1 MSEIKETMEGV
12 EEGKEVVETVEE
24 TTVETEET
32 PVERERVEGEYGA
45 EQIQVLDGLEHIR
58 KRPGMYI
65 SSTDS
70 KGLHHLVHEVVD
82 NSIDE
87 ALAGYCTHIEVTL
100 NQDGSCTVQDNGRGI
115 PTGIH
120 PKEGISTLEVVFT
133 KVNAGGKFGGDSG
146 YKVSSG
152 LHGVGVKA
160 VNALS
165 EWLQAEV
172 HQNGQIYKQVY
183 HRGVPEKSVEVVG
196 VSEVTGTK
204 VTFLPDAEIF
214 ETTLFEYDKLKGR
227 LRELAYLNKGLRI
240 TLEDTRAGQEK
251 KDSFCYIGGIRSF
264 VEELNKNR
272 EEVLFPQ
279 VLYFE
284 EKQDDTVCEVALQYN
299 DSYSEVIY
307 SYANNVNTIDGGT
320 HVEGLKLALTKVI
333 NNVGRKLNILKENDK
348 LSGEDVREGITAVV
362 SVKLVNAQF
371 ESQTKDKLNNSFIR
385 QFVNECVS
393 DKLAT
398 FLEENPSSAKEL
410 VLRCITAQKARDA
423 ARNARE
429 LTRRKGVL
437 GSSTLPGKLAD
448 CSDKRS
454 ELCEI
459 YIVEGDSAGGTAKT
473 GRDRRFQ
480 AILPLRGKI
489 LNVEKVRLN
498 RVLENEEIKNMITA
512 FGCGILEDFDESKLR
527 YDRIIS
533 MTDADVDGAH
543 IRILLYTFLFRYM
556 RPLIE
561 HGHVYAAKPPLYK
574 ATSKNGK
581 QVDYL
586 YSEEEK
592 LAYEAAATTK
602 VEYQRY
608 KGLGEMNAEQL
619 WETTMNP
626 ETRTLVR
633 VTMQDAA
640 EADQMFTMLMGENPE
655 LRRKFIEEN
664 ASLVTDL
671 DI

>member
-1 MSEIKETMEGV
+1 MAEEILTESVAV
-12 EEGKEVVETVEE
+12 EEEVSTI
-24 TTVETEET
+24 
-32 PVERERVEGEYGA
+32 EREKVEGEYGA

-165 EWLQAEV
+165 EWLDAEV
-172 HQNGQIYKQVY
+172 YQNGCVYKQTY
-183 HRGVPEKSVEVVG
+183 NRGVPQREVAVVG
-196 VSEVTGTK
+196 ETDLTGTK
-204 VTFLPDAEIF
+204 VTFMPDADIF
-214 ETTLFEYDKLKGR
+214 ETTVFMYDTLKGR

-240 TLEDTRAGQEK
+240 TLEDTRAGQER
-251 KDSFCYIGGIRSF
+251 KDSFCYEGGIKSF

-272 EEVLFPQ
+272 EELLFPTP
-279 VLYFE
+279 VYFE
-284 EKQDDTVCEVALQYN
+284 EKDGDTVCEVAIQYN
-299 DSYSEVIY
+299 DSYNEVIY

-320 HVEGLKLALTKVI
+320 HVEGLKMALTKVI
-333 NNVGRKLNILKENDK
+333 NEAGKKHNILKDSDK
-348 LSGEDVREGITAVV
+348 LTGEDVREGITAVV
-362 SVKLVNAQF
+362 SVKLTNAQF

-385 QFVNECVS
+385 AFVNKCVS
-393 DKLAT
+393 EHVST
-398 FLEENPSSAKEL
+398 FLEENPAAAKEL

-423 ARNARE
+423 ARQARE

-437 GSSTLPGKLAD
+437 ESSALPGKLAD
-448 CSDKRS
+448 CADKRA

-498 RVLENEEIKNMITA
+498 RVLENEEIKSMITA
-512 FGCGILEDFDESKLR
+512 FGCGILDDFDESKLR

-574 ATSKNGK
+574 ASHKVGGK
-581 QVDYL
+581 EVVDYL

-592 LAYEAAATTK
+592 LEYDKNATTK
-602 VEYQRY
+602 IEYQRY
-608 KGLGEMNAEQL
+608 KGLGEMSKEQL
-619 WETTMNP
+619 WDTTMNP
-626 ETRTLVR
+626 ETRTLIR
-633 VTMQDAA
+633 VTMEDAA

>member
-1 MSEIKETMEGV
+1 M
-12 EEGKEVVETVEE
+12 
-24 TTVETEET
+24 
-32 PVERERVEGEYGA
+32 
-45 EQIQVLDGLEHIR
+45 
-58 KRPGMYI
+58 
-65 SSTDS
+65 
-70 KGLHHLVHEVVD
+70 HHLVHEVVD

-87 ALAGYCTHIEVTL
+87 ALAGFCTHIEVTL
-100 NQDGSCTVQDNGRGI
+100 NPDGRCTVQDNGRGI
-115 PTGIH
+115 PTDIH

-165 EWLQAEV
+165 EWLEAEV
-172 HQNGQIYKQVY
+172 YQNGHVYKQIYN
-183 HRGVPEKSVEVVG
+183 RGVPQRSVQIVG
-196 VSEVTGTK
+196 ETDKTGTK
-204 VTFLPDAEIF
+204 VTFLPDNEIF
-214 ETTLFEYDKLKGR
+214 ETVIFNYDTLKGR

-240 TLEDTRAGQEK
+240 TLEDTRAGEER
-251 KDSFCYIGGIRSF
+251 KDSFCYEGGIRSF

-272 EEVLFPQ
+272 DELLFPNP
-279 VLYFE
+279 VYFE
-284 EKQDDTVCEVALQYN
+284 ESEGDTVCEVAIQYN
-299 DSYSEVIY
+299 ESYNEVIY

-320 HVEGLKLALTKVI
+320 HVEGLKMALTKVI
-333 NNVGRKLNILKENDK
+333 NDAGRKLNILKDNDK
-348 LSGEDVREGITAVV
+348 LTGEDVREGITAVV
-362 SVKLVNAQF
+362 SVKLINAQF
-371 ESQTKDKLNNSFIR
+371 ESQTKDKLNNSTIR
-385 QFVNECVS
+385 TFVNKCVS
-393 DKLAT
+393 EHMST
-398 FLEENPSSAKEL
+398 FLEENPSVTREL

-423 ARNARE
+423 ARSARE
-429 LTRRKGVL
+429 LTRRKGIL
-437 GSSTLPGKLAD
+437 ESTTLPGKLAD
-448 CSDKRS
+448 CSDRRS

-459 YIVEGDSAGGTAKT
+459 YIVEGDSAGGTAKQ

-498 RVLENEEIKNMITA
+498 RVLENEEIKSMITA
-512 FGCGILEDFDESKLR
+512 FGCGILDDFDESKLR

-543 IRILLYTFLFRYM
+543 IRILLYTFLFRFM

-574 ATSKNGK
+574 ATCKGN
-581 QVDYL
+581 VDYL

-592 LAYEAAATTK
+592 LAYDAQATGK

-608 KGLGEMNAEQL
+608 KGLGEMSKDQL

-626 ETRTLVR
+626 ATRTLIR
-633 VTMQDAA
+633 VTMKDAA
-640 EADQMFTMLMGENPE
+640 EADQMFSMLMGENPE

>member
-1 MSEIKETMEGV
+1 M
-12 EEGKEVVETVEE
+12 
-24 TTVETEET
+24 TEK
-32 PVERERVEGEYGA
+32 VEGEYGA

-65 SSTDS
+65 SSTDA

-87 ALAGYCTHIEVTL
+87 ALAGYCTHIEVWL
-100 NQDGSCTVQDNGRGI
+100 NADGSCTVQDNGRGI
-115 PTGIH
+115 PTDIH

-165 EWLQAEV
+165 EWLEAEV
-172 HQNGQIYKQVY
+172 YQNGRVYKQVY
-183 HRGVPEKSVEVVG
+183 NRGVPQRSVSVVG
-196 VSEVTGTK
+196 DTDITGTK
-204 VTFLPDAEIF
+204 VTFMPDDEIF
-214 ETTLFEYDKLKGR
+214 ETTTFSFDSLKGR

-240 TLEDTRAGQEK
+240 TLEDKRPGEEK
-251 KDSFCYIGGIRSF
+251 KDSFCYEGGIRSF

-272 EEVLFPQ
+272 DEVLFPEP
-279 VLYFE
+279 VYFE
-284 EKQDDTVCEVALQYN
+284 ESDGDTVCEVAIQYN
-299 DSYSEVIY
+299 ESYNEVIY

-320 HVEGLKLALTKVI
+320 HVEGLKMALTKVI
-333 NNVGRKLNILKENDK
+333 NDAGRKVNVLKESDK
-348 LSGEDVREGITAVV
+348 LTGEDVREGITAVV

-371 ESQTKDKLNNSFIR
+371 ESQTKDKLNNSSIR
-385 QFVNECVS
+385 AFVNKCVTEHMS
-393 DKLAT
+393 T
-398 FLEENPSSAKEL
+398 FLEENPAVAREL

-429 LTRRKGVL
+429 LTRRKGIL
-437 GSSTLPGKLAD
+437 ESTTLPGKLAD
-448 CSDKRS
+448 CSDRRP

-459 YIVEGDSAGGTAKT
+459 YIVEGDSAGGTAKQ

-498 RVLENEEIKNMITA
+498 RVLENEEIKSMITA
-512 FGCGILEDFDESKLR
+512 FGCGILDDFDESKLR

-543 IRILLYTFLFRYM
+543 IRILLYTFLFRFM

-561 HGHVYAAKPPLYK
+561 HGHVYSALPPLYK
-574 ATSKNGK
+574 ASSKGK
-581 QVDYL
+581 EDYL

-592 LAYEAAATTK
+592 VAYDAQATSK
-602 VEYQRY
+602 IEYQRY
-608 KGLGEMNAEQL
+608 KGLGEMSKEQL

-626 ETRTLVR
+626 STRTLVR
-633 VTMQDAA
+633 VTMEDAA
-640 EADQMFTMLMGENPE
+640 EADTMFTMLMGENPE

>member
-1 MSEIKETMEGV
+1 MAEKVEGV
-12 EEGKEVVETVEE
+12 
-24 TTVETEET
+24 
-32 PVERERVEGEYGA
+32 YGA

-65 SSTDS
+65 SSTDE

-87 ALAGYCTHIEVTL
+87 ALAGYCDRIDVTV
-100 NQDGSCTVQDNGRGI
+100 NVDGSCTVQDNGRGI
-115 PTGIH
+115 PTAIH
-120 PKEGISTLEVVFT
+120 PKEGVSTVEVVFT

-165 EWLQAEV
+165 EWLEAEV
-172 HQNGQIYKQVY
+172 SQNGHVYKQVY
-183 HRGVPEKSVEVVG
+183 NRGVPQRALQIIG
-196 VSEVTGTK
+196 DTDRTGTK
-204 VTFLPDAEIF
+204 VTFFPDAEIF
-214 ETTLFEYDKLKGR
+214 ETIEFKYETLKARLK
-227 LRELAYLNKGLRI
+227 ELAFLNKGLTI
-240 TLEDTRAGQEK
+240 TLTDKRGEK
-251 KDSFCYIGGIRSF
+251 ERSDNFCYEGGIR
-264 VEELNKNR
+264 ELVGEINQGK
-272 EEVLFPQ
+272 ETLFPEP
-279 VLYFE
+279 LYFE
-284 EKQDDTVCEVALQYN
+284 EQEGTTACEIALQYN
-299 DSYSEVIY
+299 DGYNEVIY

-320 HVEGLKLALTKVI
+320 HIEGLKLALTKVI
-333 NNVGRKLNILKENDK
+333 NDADKKLNVLKESDR
-348 LSGEDVREGITAVV
+348 LTGEDVREGITAVV
-362 SVKLVNAQF
+362 SVKLENAQF

-385 QFVNECVS
+385 GFVSKCV
-393 DKLAT
+393 AERFGT
-398 FLEENPSSAKEL
+398 YIEEHPSEAREL

-423 ARNARE
+423 ARSARE
-429 LTRRKGVL
+429 LTRRKGIL
-437 GSSTLPGKLAD
+437 ESTTLPGKLAD
-448 CSDKRS
+448 CSDKRP

-459 YIVEGDSAGGTAKT
+459 YIVEGDSAGGTAKQ

-498 RVLENEEIKNMITA
+498 RVLENAEIKAMITA
-512 FGCGILEDFDESKLR
+512 FGCGILDDFDESKLR

-533 MTDADVDGAH
+533 MTDADVDGSH
-543 IRILLYTFLFRYM
+543 IRILLLTFLFRYM

-561 HGHVYAAKPPLYK
+561 HGHVYSAMPPLYK
-574 ATSKNGK
+574 ASVKGK
-581 QVDYL
+581 EDVYL

-592 LAYEAAATTK
+592 TAYDAMNSNK

-608 KGLGEMNAEQL
+608 KGLGEMSTEQL
-619 WETTMNP
+619 WDTTMNP
-626 ETRTLVR
+626 ATRTLVR
-633 VTMQDAA
+633 VSMKDAV
-640 EADQMFTMLMGENPE
+640 EADKMFSVLMGESPA

-664 ASLVTDL
+664 ATLVKDL

>member
-1 MSEIKETMEGV
+1 MAEKV
-12 EEGKEVVETVEE
+12 EAA
-24 TTVETEET
+24 
-32 PVERERVEGEYGA
+32 YGA

-65 SSTDS
+65 SSTDE
-70 KGLHHLVHEVVD
+70 KGLHHLVSEVVD

-87 ALAGYCTHIEVTL
+87 ALAGYCTLVQVTI
-100 NQDGSCTVQDNGRGI
+100 NPDGSCTVEDNGRGI
-115 PTGIH
+115 PTAIH
-120 PKEGISTLEVVFT
+120 PKEGISTVEVVFT

-165 EWLQAEV
+165 EWLEAEIS
-172 HQNGQIYKQVY
+172 QNGHVYKQVY
-183 HRGVPEKSVEVVG
+183 NRGVPQRSLQIVG
-196 VSEVTGTK
+196 DTDKTGTK
-204 VTFLPDAEIF
+204 VTFFPDAEIF
-214 ETTLFEYDKLKGR
+214 ETIVFKYDTLKARLK
-227 LRELAYLNKGLRI
+227 ELAFLNKGLEI
-240 TLEDTRAGQEK
+240 TLCDKRGEK
-251 KDSFCYIGGIRSF
+251 ERSDRFRYEGGIREL
-264 VEELNKNR
+264 VEEINR
-272 EEVLFPQ
+272 GSGVLFSAP
-279 VLYFE
+279 LYFE
-284 EKQDDTVCEVALQYN
+284 EQDGTTVCEIAMQYN
-299 DSYSEVIY
+299 EGYNEVIY

-320 HVEGLKLALTKVI
+320 HVDGLKLALTKVI
-333 NNVGRKLNILKENDK
+333 NDAGRKLNILKDSDR
-348 LSGEDVREGITAVV
+348 LTGEDVREGITAVV
-362 SVKLVNAQF
+362 SVKLENAQF

-385 QFVNECVS
+385 TFVSKCV
-393 DKLAT
+393 AERFGT
-398 FLEENPSSAKEL
+398 YIEEQPQEAREL

-437 GSSTLPGKLAD
+437 ESTTLPGKLAD
-448 CSDKRS
+448 CSDKRP

-459 YIVEGDSAGGTAKT
+459 YIVEGDSAGGTARQ

-498 RVLENEEIKNMITA
+498 RVLENAEIKAMITA
-512 FGCGILEDFDESKLR
+512 FGCGILDDFDESKLR

-543 IRILLYTFLFRYM
+543 IRILFLTFLFRYM

-561 HGHVYAAKPPLYK
+561 HGHVYSAMPPLYK
-574 ATSKNGK
+574 ASVKGK
-581 QVDYL
+581 EDVYL
-586 YSEEEK
+586 YDEEAK
-592 LAYEAAATTK
+592 IAYDAANNNK

-608 KGLGEMNAEQL
+608 KGLGEMSTEQL
-619 WETTMNP
+619 WDTTMNP
-626 ETRTLVR
+626 ATRTLVR
-633 VTMQDAA
+633 VSMKDAV
-640 EADQMFTMLMGENPE
+640 EADKMFTILMGESPA
-655 LRRKFIEEN
+655 LRRQFIEEN
-664 ASLVTDL
+664 ATLVKDL

>member
-1 MSEIKETMEGV
+1 M
-12 EEGKEVVETVEE
+12 
-24 TTVETEET
+24 TEK
-32 PVERERVEGEYGA
+32 VEGEYGA

-65 SSTDS
+65 SSTDA

-87 ALAGYCTHIEVTL
+87 ALAGYCTHIEVWL
-100 NQDGSCTVQDNGRGI
+100 NADGSCTVQDNGRGI
-115 PTGIH
+115 PTDIH

-165 EWLQAEV
+165 EWLEAEV
-172 HQNGQIYKQVY
+172 YQNGRVYKQVY
-183 HRGVPEKSVEVVG
+183 NRGVPQRSVSVVG
-196 VSEVTGTK
+196 DTDITGTK
-204 VTFLPDAEIF
+204 VTFMPDDEIF
-214 ETTLFEYDKLKGR
+214 ETTTFSFDSLKGR

-240 TLEDTRAGQEK
+240 TLEDKRPGEEK
-251 KDSFCYIGGIRSF
+251 KDSFCYEGGIRSF

-272 EEVLFPQ
+272 DEVLFPEP
-279 VLYFE
+279 VYFE
-284 EKQDDTVCEVALQYN
+284 EADGDTVCEVAIQYN
-299 DSYSEVIY
+299 ESYNEVIY

-320 HVEGLKLALTKVI
+320 HVEGLKMALTKVI
-333 NNVGRKLNILKENDK
+333 NDAGRKLNVLKESDK
-348 LSGEDVREGITAVV
+348 LTGEDVREGITAVV

-371 ESQTKDKLNNSFIR
+371 ESQTKDKLNNSSIR
-385 QFVNECVS
+385 AFVNKCVTEHMS
-393 DKLAT
+393 T
-398 FLEENPSSAKEL
+398 FLEENPAVAREL

-429 LTRRKGVL
+429 LTRRKGIL
-437 GSSTLPGKLAD
+437 ESTTLPGKLAD
-448 CSDKRS
+448 CSDRRP

-459 YIVEGDSAGGTAKT
+459 YIVEGDSAGGTAKQ
-473 GRDRRFQ
+473 GRERRVQ

-498 RVLENEEIKNMITA
+498 RVLENEEIKSMITA
-512 FGCGILEDFDESKLR
+512 FGCGILDDFDESKLR

-543 IRILLYTFLFRYM
+543 IRILLYTFLFRFM

-561 HGHVYAAKPPLYK
+561 HGHVYSALPPLYK
-574 ATSKNGK
+574 ASSKGK
-581 QVDYL
+581 EDYL

-592 LAYEAAATTK
+592 VAYDAQATSK
-602 VEYQRY
+602 IEYQRY
-608 KGLGEMNAEQL
+608 KGLGEMSKEQL

-626 ETRTLVR
+626 STRTLVR
-633 VTMQDAA
+633 VTMEDAA
-640 EADQMFTMLMGENPE
+640 EADTMFTMLMGENPE

>member
-1 MSEIKETMEGV
+1 MSENKVTEVV
-12 EEGKEVVETVEE
+12 EEAQGVVTAADAVVETVEA
-24 TTVETEET
+24 
-32 PVERERVEGEYGA
+32 PAERERVEGEYGA

-65 SSTDS
+65 SSTDA

-100 NQDGSCTVQDNGRGI
+100 NSDGSCTVQDNGRGI

-165 EWLQAEV
+165 EWLIAEV
-172 HQNGQIYKQVY
+172 HQNGEIYMQKY

-196 VSEVTGTK
+196 MSELTGTK
-204 VTFLPDAEIF
+204 VTFLPDKEIF

-251 KDSFCYIGGIRSF
+251 KDSFCYEGGIRSF

-272 EEVLFPQ
+272 EEVLFPNA
-279 VLYFE
+279 LYFE
-284 EKQDDTVCEVALQYN
+284 EKQDETVCEVALQYN
-299 DSYSEVIY
+299 DSYNEVIY

-398 FLEENPSSAKEL
+398 FLEENPTAAKEL

-448 CSDKRS
+448 WSDRRC

-480 AILPLRGKI
+480 AVLPLRGKI

-512 FGCGILEDFDESKLR
+512 FGCGILDDFDESKLR

-574 ATSKNGK
+574 ATCKG
-581 QVDYL
+581 QVEYL

-592 LAYEAAATTK
+592 LAYDAKATAK

-608 KGLGEMNAEQL
+608 KGLGEMSTEQL
-619 WETTMNP
+619 WNTTMNP
-626 ETRTLVR
+626 ATRTLVR

>member
-1 MSEIKETMEGV
+1 MAEK
-12 EEGKEVVETVEE
+12 
-24 TTVETEET
+24 
-32 PVERERVEGEYGA
+32 VEGAYGA

-65 SSTDS
+65 SSTDE
-70 KGLHHLVHEVVD
+70 KGLHHLVSEVVD

-87 ALAGYCTHIEVTL
+87 ALAGYCDRVDVTI
-100 NQDGSCTVQDNGRGI
+100 NADGSCTVEDNGRGI
-115 PTGIH
+115 PTEIH
-120 PKEGISTLEVVFT
+120 PKEGVSTVEVVFT

-165 EWLQAEV
+165 EWLEAEV
-172 HQNGQIYKQVY
+172 CQNGHIYKQVY
-183 HRGVPEKSVEVVG
+183 NRGVPQRPLQIIGDTQK
-196 VSEVTGTK
+196 TGTK
-204 VTFLPDAEIF
+204 VTFFPDAEIF
-214 ETTLFEYDKLKGR
+214 ETIAFKYETLKTRLK
-227 LRELAYLNKGLRI
+227 ELAFLNKGLTI
-240 TLEDTRAGQEK
+240 TLADLRGEK
-251 KDSFCYIGGIRSF
+251 ERRDSFCYEGGIREL
-264 VEELNKNR
+264 VEELNQGS
-272 EEVLFPQ
+272 EVLFEQP
-279 VLYFE
+279 LYFE
-284 EKQDDTVCEVALQYN
+284 AQDGTTVCEVALQYN
-299 DSYSEVIY
+299 ESYNEVIY

-333 NNVGRKLNILKENDK
+333 NDAGRKLNLLKESDR
-348 LSGEDVREGITAVV
+348 LTGEDVREGITAVV
-362 SVKLVNAQF
+362 SVKLEDAQF

-385 QFVNECVS
+385 PFVNKAVADEFG
-393 DKLAT
+393 T
-398 FLEENPSSAKEL
+398 YIEEHPSVAREL

-437 GSSTLPGKLAD
+437 ESTTLPGKLAD
-448 CSDKRS
+448 CSDKRP

-459 YIVEGDSAGGTAKT
+459 YIVEGDSAGGTAKQ

-498 RVLENEEIKNMITA
+498 RALENAEIKAMITA
-512 FGCGILEDFDESKLR
+512 FGCGILDDFDESKLR

-543 IRILLYTFLFRYM
+543 IRILLLTFLFRYM

-561 HGHVYAAKPPLYK
+561 HGHVYSAKPPLYK
-574 ATSKNGK
+574 ASVKGK
-581 QVDYL
+581 EDVYL

-592 LAYEAAATTK
+592 VLFDAANNNK

-608 KGLGEMNAEQL
+608 KGLGEMSTEQL
-619 WETTMNP
+619 WDTTMNP
-626 ETRTLVR
+626 ATRTLIKVS
-633 VTMQDAA
+633 MEDAV
-640 EADQMFTMLMGENPE
+640 EADKMFNILMGESPA

-664 ASLVTDL
+664 ATLVTDL

>member
-1 MSEIKETMEGV
+1 MAEKV
-12 EEGKEVVETVEE
+12 EAA
-24 TTVETEET
+24 
-32 PVERERVEGEYGA
+32 YGA

-65 SSTDS
+65 SSTDE
-70 KGLHHLVHEVVD
+70 KGLHHLVSEVVD

-87 ALAGYCTHIEVTL
+87 ALAGYCTQVDVTV
-100 NQDGSCTVQDNGRGI
+100 NPDGSCTVVDNGRGI
-115 PTGIH
+115 PTDIH
-120 PKEGISTLEVVFT
+120 PKEGISTVEVVFT

-165 EWLQAEV
+165 EWLEV
-172 HQNGQIYKQVY
+172 EVSQNGKIYKQVY
-183 HRGVPEKSVEVVG
+183 NRGVPQRALAVVG
-196 VSEVTGTK
+196 KTDKTGTK
-204 VTFLPDAEIF
+204 VTFFPDAEIF
-214 ETTLFEYDKLKGR
+214 ETVLFKYDTLKARLK
-227 LRELAYLNKGLRI
+227 ELAFLNKGLTI
-240 TLEDTRAGQEK
+240 TLTDKREGKERADTFLYE
-251 KDSFCYIGGIRSF
+251 GGIR
-264 VEELNKNR
+264 ELVQEINKGT
-272 EEVLFPQ
+272 ETLFAEP
-279 VLYFE
+279 LYFE
-284 EKQDDTVCEVALQYN
+284 EQEGTTVCEIALQYN
-299 DSYSEVIY
+299 ESYNEVIY

-320 HVEGLKLALTKVI
+320 HIEGLKLALTKVI
-333 NNVGRKLNILKENDK
+333 NDAGKKLNVLKESDK
-348 LSGEDVREGITAVV
+348 LTGEDVREGITAVV
-362 SVKLVNAQF
+362 SVKLENAQF

-385 QFVNECVS
+385 GFVSKCVS
-393 DKLAT
+393 ERFGT
-398 FLEENPSSAKEL
+398 YIEEHPQEAREL

-429 LTRRKGVL
+429 LTRRKGIL
-437 GSSTLPGKLAD
+437 ESTTLPGKLAD

-459 YIVEGDSAGGTAKT
+459 YIVEGDSAGGTAKQ

-498 RVLENEEIKNMITA
+498 RVLENAEIKAMITA
-512 FGCGILEDFDESKLR
+512 FGCGILDDFDESKLR

-543 IRILLYTFLFRYM
+543 IRILFLTFLFRYM

-561 HGHVYAAKPPLYK
+561 HGHVYSAMPPLYK
-574 ATSKNGK
+574 ASVKGK
-581 QVDYL
+581 EDVYL

-592 LAYEAAATTK
+592 IAYDAENNNK

-608 KGLGEMNAEQL
+608 KGLGEMSTEQL
-619 WETTMNP
+619 WDTTMNP
-626 ETRTLVR
+626 ATRTLIKVR
-633 VTMQDAA
+633 LEDAV
-640 EADQMFTMLMGENPE
+640 EADKMFTILMGESPA
-655 LRRKFIEEN
+655 LRRQFIEEN
-664 ASLVTDL
+664 ATLVKDL

>member
-1 MSEIKETMEGV
+1 MAEKV
-12 EEGKEVVETVEE
+12 EAA
-24 TTVETEET
+24 
-32 PVERERVEGEYGA
+32 YGA

-65 SSTDS
+65 SSTDE
-70 KGLHHLVHEVVD
+70 KGLHHLVSEVVD

-87 ALAGYCTHIEVTL
+87 ALAGYCTLVQVTI
-100 NQDGSCTVQDNGRGI
+100 NPDGSCTVEDNGRGI
-115 PTGIH
+115 PTAIH
-120 PKEGISTLEVVFT
+120 PKEGISTVEVVFT

-165 EWLQAEV
+165 EWLEAEIS
-172 HQNGQIYKQVY
+172 QNGHVYKQVY
-183 HRGVPEKSVEVVG
+183 NRGVPQRSLQIVG
-196 VSEVTGTK
+196 DTDKTGTK
-204 VTFLPDAEIF
+204 VTFFPDAEIF
-214 ETTLFEYDKLKGR
+214 EAIVFKYDTLKARLK
-227 LRELAYLNKGLRI
+227 ELAFLNKGLEI
-240 TLEDTRAGQEK
+240 TLCDKRGEK
-251 KDSFCYIGGIRSF
+251 ERSDRFRYEGGIREL
-264 VEELNKNR
+264 VEEINR
-272 EEVLFPQ
+272 GSGVLFSAP
-279 VLYFE
+279 LYFE
-284 EKQDDTVCEVALQYN
+284 EQDGTTVCEIAMQYN
-299 DSYSEVIY
+299 EGYNEVIY

-320 HVEGLKLALTKVI
+320 HVDGLKLALTKVI
-333 NNVGRKLNILKENDK
+333 NDAGRKLNILKDSDR
-348 LSGEDVREGITAVV
+348 LTGEDVREGITAVV
-362 SVKLVNAQF
+362 SVKLENAQF

-385 QFVNECVS
+385 TFVSKCV
-393 DKLAT
+393 AERFGT
-398 FLEENPSSAKEL
+398 YIEEHPQEAREL

-437 GSSTLPGKLAD
+437 ESTTLPGKLAD
-448 CSDKRS
+448 CSDKRP

-459 YIVEGDSAGGTAKT
+459 YIVEGDSAGGTARQ

-498 RVLENEEIKNMITA
+498 RVLENAEIKAMITA
-512 FGCGILEDFDESKLR
+512 FGCGILDDFDESKLR

-543 IRILLYTFLFRYM
+543 IRILFLTFLFRYM

-561 HGHVYAAKPPLYK
+561 HGHVYSAMPPLYK
-574 ATSKNGK
+574 ASVKGK
-581 QVDYL
+581 EDVYL
-586 YSEEEK
+586 YDEEAK
-592 LAYEAAATTK
+592 IAYDAANNNK

-608 KGLGEMNAEQL
+608 KGLGEMSTEQL
-619 WETTMNP
+619 WDTTMNP
-626 ETRTLVR
+626 ATRTLVR
-633 VTMQDAA
+633 VSMKDAV
-640 EADQMFTMLMGENPE
+640 EADKMFTILMGESPA
-655 LRRKFIEEN
+655 LRRQFIEEN
-664 ASLVTDL
+664 ATLVKDL

>member
-1 MSEIKETMEGV
+1 MSEK
-12 EEGKEVVETVEE
+12 
-24 TTVETEET
+24 
-32 PVERERVEGEYGA
+32 VEGAYGA

-65 SSTDS
+65 SSTDE
-70 KGLHHLVHEVVD
+70 KGLHHLVSEVVD

-87 ALAGYCTHIEVTL
+87 ALAGYCDRVDVTI
-100 NQDGSCTVQDNGRGI
+100 NADGSCTVIDNGRGI
-115 PTGIH
+115 PTEIH
-120 PKEGISTLEVVFT
+120 PKEGISTVEVVFT

-165 EWLQAEV
+165 EWLEV
-172 HQNGQIYKQVY
+172 EVYQNGHIYKQVY
-183 HRGVPEKSVEVVG
+183 NRGVPQRALAVIGDTQK
-196 VSEVTGTK
+196 TGTK
-204 VTFLPDAEIF
+204 VTFFPDSEIF
-214 ETTLFEYDKLKGR
+214 ETITFRYETLKVRLK
-227 LRELAYLNKGLRI
+227 ELAFLNKGLTI
-240 TLEDTRAGQEK
+240 TLTDLRGEK
-251 KDSFCYIGGIRSF
+251 ARTDSFCYEGGIREL
-264 VEELNKNR
+264 VAELNASAN
-272 EEVLFPQ
+272 ETLFSEP
-279 VLYFE
+279 LYFE
-284 EKQDDTVCEVALQYN
+284 AQDGTTVCEIALQYN
-299 DSYSEVIY
+299 DGYSEVIY

-333 NNVGRKLNILKENDK
+333 NDAGRKLNILKDSDK
-348 LSGEDVREGITAVV
+348 LTGEDVREGITAVV
-362 SVKLVNAQF
+362 SVKLENAQF

-385 QFVNECVS
+385 PFVNKAVADSLSEY
-393 DKLAT
+393 
-398 FLEENPSSAKEL
+398 LEEHPSEAREL

-437 GSSTLPGKLAD
+437 ESTTLPGKLAD
-448 CSDKRS
+448 CSDKRP

-459 YIVEGDSAGGTAKT
+459 YIVEGDSAGGTAKQ

-498 RVLENEEIKNMITA
+498 RALENAEIKAMITA
-512 FGCGILEDFDESKLR
+512 FGCGILDDFDESKLR

-543 IRILLYTFLFRYM
+543 IRILLLTFLFRYM

-561 HGHVYAAKPPLYK
+561 HGHVYSAKPPLYK
-574 ATSKNGK
+574 ATVKGK
-581 QVDYL
+581 TEEVYL

-592 LAYEAAATTK
+592 TLFDAANGNR

-608 KGLGEMNAEQL
+608 KGLGEMSTEQL
-619 WETTMNP
+619 WNTTMNP
-626 ETRTLVR
+626 ATRTLIKVS
-633 VTMQDAA
+633 MEDAV
-640 EADQMFTMLMGENPE
+640 EADKMFNLLMGESPA

-664 ASLVTDL
+664 ATLVTDL
-671 DI
+671 DV

>member
-1 MSEIKETMEGV
+1 MAEK
-12 EEGKEVVETVEE
+12 
-24 TTVETEET
+24 
-32 PVERERVEGEYGA
+32 VEGAYGA

-65 SSTDS
+65 SSTDE
-70 KGLHHLVHEVVD
+70 KGLHHLVSEVVD

-87 ALAGYCTHIEVTL
+87 ALAGYCDRVDVTI
-100 NQDGSCTVQDNGRGI
+100 NADGSCTVVDNGRGI
-115 PTGIH
+115 PTEIH
-120 PKEGISTLEVVFT
+120 PKEGISTVEVVFT

-165 EWLQAEV
+165 EWLEV
-172 HQNGQIYKQVY
+172 EVSQNGHVYKQVY
-183 HRGVPEKSVEVVG
+183 NRGVAQRPLAIIGDTEK
-196 VSEVTGTK
+196 TGTK
-204 VTFLPDAEIF
+204 VTFFPDAEIF
-214 ETTLFEYDKLKGR
+214 ETVVFKYDTLKARLK
-227 LRELAYLNKGLRI
+227 ELAFLNKGLTI
-240 TLEDTRAGQEK
+240 TLTDKREGKERS
-251 KDSFCYIGGIRSF
+251 DSFFYEGGIREL
-264 VEELNKNR
+264 VEEINKGS
-272 EEVLFPQ
+272 ETLFETP
-279 VLYFE
+279 LYFE
-284 EKQDDTVCEVALQYN
+284 EQDGTTVCEIALQYN
-299 DSYSEVIY
+299 ESYNEVIY

-333 NNVGRKLNILKENDK
+333 NDAGRKLNILKESDR
-348 LSGEDVREGITAVV
+348 LTGEDVREGITAVV
-362 SVKLVNAQF
+362 SVKLENAQF

-385 QFVNECVS
+385 SFVSKCV
-393 DKLAT
+393 AERFGT
-398 FLEENPSSAKEL
+398 YIEEHPQEAREL

-437 GSSTLPGKLAD
+437 ESTTLPGKLAD
-448 CSDKRS
+448 CSDKRP

-459 YIVEGDSAGGTAKT
+459 YIVEGDSAGGTAKQ

-498 RVLENEEIKNMITA
+498 RVLENAEIKAMITA
-512 FGCGILEDFDESKLR
+512 FGCGILDDFDESKLR

-543 IRILLYTFLFRYM
+543 IRILLLTFLFRYM

-561 HGHVYAAKPPLYK
+561 HGHVYSAKPPLYK
-574 ATSKNGK
+574 ASVKGK
-581 QVDYL
+581 EDVYL
-586 YSEEEK
+586 YSEEAKTAFDAENNN
-592 LAYEAAATTK
+592 K

-608 KGLGEMNAEQL
+608 KGLGEMSTEQL
-619 WETTMNP
+619 WDTTMNP
-626 ETRTLVR
+626 ATRTLVK
-633 VTMQDAA
+633 VSMKDAV
-640 EADQMFTMLMGENPE
+640 EADKMFSILMGESPA
-655 LRRKFIEEN
+655 LRRQFIEEN
-664 ASLVTDL
+664 ATLVTDL

>member
-1 MSEIKETMEGV
+1 MAEKV
-12 EEGKEVVETVEE
+12 ESA
-24 TTVETEET
+24 
-32 PVERERVEGEYGA
+32 YGA

-65 SSTDS
+65 SSTDE
-70 KGLHHLVHEVVD
+70 KGLHHLVSEVVD

-87 ALAGYCTHIEVTL
+87 ALAGYCTLVGVTI
-100 NQDGSCTVQDNGRGI
+100 NADGSCTVEDNGRGI
-115 PTGIH
+115 PTAIH
-120 PKEGISTLEVVFT
+120 PKEGISTVEVVFT

-165 EWLQAEV
+165 EWLEAEV
-172 HQNGQIYKQVY
+172 SQNGHVYKQVY
-183 HRGVPEKSVEVVG
+183 NRGVPQRPLQIIGDTDK
-196 VSEVTGTK
+196 TGTK
-204 VTFLPDAEIF
+204 VTFFPDAEIF
-214 ETTLFEYDKLKGR
+214 ETIVFKYETLKVRLK
-227 LRELAYLNKGLRI
+227 ELAFLNKGLTI
-240 TLEDTRAGQEK
+240 TLCDKRGETER
-251 KDSFCYIGGIRSF
+251 KDSFCYEGGIREL
-264 VEELNKNR
+264 VEEINR
-272 EEVLFPQ
+272 GNQTLFSEP
-279 VLYFE
+279 LYFE
-284 EKQDDTVCEVALQYN
+284 AQDGTTVCEIAMQYN
-299 DSYSEVIY
+299 DGYNEAIY

-320 HVEGLKLALTKVI
+320 HVEGLKLALTKII
-333 NNVGRKLNILKENDK
+333 NDAGKRLNVLKDSDK
-348 LSGEDVREGITAVV
+348 LTGEDVREGITAVV
-362 SVKLVNAQF
+362 SVKLENAQF

-385 QFVNECVS
+385 PFVSKCVA
-393 DKLAT
+393 DRFGT
-398 FLEENPSSAKEL
+398 YMEEHPAEAREL

-437 GSSTLPGKLAD
+437 ETTTLPGKLAD
-448 CSDKRS
+448 CSDKRP

-459 YIVEGDSAGGTAKT
+459 YIVEGDSAGGTAKQ

-498 RVLENEEIKNMITA
+498 RVLENAEIKAMITA
-512 FGCGILEDFDESKLR
+512 FGCGILDDFDESKLR

-543 IRILLYTFLFRYM
+543 IRILLLTFLFRYM

-561 HGHVYAAKPPLYK
+561 HGHVYSAMPPLYK
-574 ATSKNGK
+574 ATVKGK
-581 QVDYL
+581 EDVYL

-592 LAYEAAATTK
+592 TAYDAMNNNK

-608 KGLGEMNAEQL
+608 KGLGEMSTEQL
-619 WETTMNP
+619 WDTTMNP
-626 ETRTLVR
+626 ATRTLVK
-633 VTMQDAA
+633 VSMKDAM
-640 EADQMFTMLMGENPE
+640 EADKMFSVLMGDSPA
-655 LRRKFIEEN
+655 LRRQFIEEN
-664 ASLVTDL
+664 ATLVKDL

>member
-1 MSEIKETMEGV
+1 MAEKVEGV
-12 EEGKEVVETVEE
+12 
-24 TTVETEET
+24 
-32 PVERERVEGEYGA
+32 YGA

-65 SSTDS
+65 SSTDE

-87 ALAGYCTHIEVTL
+87 ALAGYCDRIDVTV
-100 NQDGSCTVQDNGRGI
+100 NVDGSCTVQDNGRGI
-115 PTGIH
+115 PTAIH
-120 PKEGISTLEVVFT
+120 PKEGVSTVEVVFT

-165 EWLQAEV
+165 EWLEAEV
-172 HQNGQIYKQVY
+172 SQNGHVYKQVY
-183 HRGVPEKSVEVVG
+183 NRGVPQRALQIIG
-196 VSEVTGTK
+196 DTDRTGTK
-204 VTFLPDAEIF
+204 VTFFPDAEIF
-214 ETTLFEYDKLKGR
+214 ETIEFKYETLKARLK
-227 LRELAYLNKGLRI
+227 ELAFLNKGLTI
-240 TLEDTRAGQEK
+240 TLTDKRGEK
-251 KDSFCYIGGIRSF
+251 ERSDNFCYEGGIR
-264 VEELNKNR
+264 ELVGEINQGK
-272 EEVLFPQ
+272 ETLFPEP
-279 VLYFE
+279 LYFE
-284 EKQDDTVCEVALQYN
+284 EQEGMTACEIALQYN
-299 DSYSEVIY
+299 DGYNEVIY

-320 HVEGLKLALTKVI
+320 HIEGLKLALTKVI
-333 NNVGRKLNILKENDK
+333 NDAGKKLNVLKESDR
-348 LSGEDVREGITAVV
+348 LTGEDVREGITAVV
-362 SVKLVNAQF
+362 SVKLENAQF

-385 QFVNECVS
+385 GFVSKCV
-393 DKLAT
+393 AERFGT
-398 FLEENPSSAKEL
+398 YIEEHPSEAREL

-423 ARNARE
+423 ARSARE
-429 LTRRKGVL
+429 LTRRKGIL
-437 GSSTLPGKLAD
+437 ESTTLPGKLAD
-448 CSDKRS
+448 CSDKRP

-459 YIVEGDSAGGTAKT
+459 YIVEGDSAGGTAKQ

-498 RVLENEEIKNMITA
+498 RVLENAEIKAMITA
-512 FGCGILEDFDESKLR
+512 FGCGILDDFDESKLR

-533 MTDADVDGAH
+533 MTDADVDGSH
-543 IRILLYTFLFRYM
+543 IRILLLTFLFRYM

-561 HGHVYAAKPPLYK
+561 HGHVYSAMPPLYK
-574 ATSKNGK
+574 ASVKGK
-581 QVDYL
+581 EDVYL

-592 LAYEAAATTK
+592 TAYDAMNSNK

-608 KGLGEMNAEQL
+608 KGLGEMSTEQL
-619 WETTMNP
+619 WDTTMNP
-626 ETRTLVR
+626 ATRTLVR
-633 VTMQDAA
+633 VSMKDAV
-640 EADQMFTMLMGENPE
+640 EADKMFSVLMGESPA

-664 ASLVTDL
+664 ATLVKDL

>member
-1 MSEIKETMEGV
+1 MSEKV
-12 EEGKEVVETVEE
+12 EAA
-24 TTVETEET
+24 
-32 PVERERVEGEYGA
+32 YGA

-65 SSTDS
+65 SSTDE
-70 KGLHHLVHEVVD
+70 KGLHHLVSEVVD

-87 ALAGYCTHIEVTL
+87 ALAGYCDRVDVTL
-100 NQDGSCTVQDNGRGI
+100 NKDGSCTVVDNGRGI
-115 PTGIH
+115 PTEIH
-120 PKEGISTLEVVFT
+120 PKEGISTVEVVFT

-165 EWLQAEV
+165 EWLEV
-172 HQNGQIYKQVY
+172 EVSQNGHVY
-183 HRGVPEKSVEVVG
+183 RQAYDRGVSRHPLAIVG
-196 VSEVTGTK
+196 DTDATGTK
-204 VTFLPDAEIF
+204 VTFYPDREIF
-214 ETTLFEYDKLKGR
+214 ETIVFQYDVLKVR
-227 LRELAYLNKGLRI
+227 LKELAFLNKGLTI
-240 TLEDTRAGQEK
+240 TLTDLRNEKTRQ
-251 KDSFCYIGGIRSF
+251 DRFCYEGGIREL
-264 VEELNKNR
+264 VEELNSAQT
-272 EEVLFPQ
+272 VLFSEP
-279 VLYFE
+279 LYFE
-284 EKQDDTVCEVALQYN
+284 AQDGTTVCEIALQYN
-299 DSYSEVIY
+299 DSYNENIY
-307 SYANNVNTIDGGT
+307 SYANNVNTVDGGT

-333 NNVGRKLNILKENDK
+333 NDAGRKLNVLKESDK
-348 LSGEDVREGITAVV
+348 LTGEDVREGITAVV
-362 SVKLVNAQF
+362 SVKLENAQF

-385 QFVNECVS
+385 PFVSKCVA
-393 DKLAT
+393 DRLGT
-398 FLEENPSSAKEL
+398 YLEEHPSEAREL

-423 ARNARE
+423 ARSARE

-437 GSSTLPGKLAD
+437 ESTTLPGKLAD
-448 CSDKRS
+448 CSDRRP

-459 YIVEGDSAGGTAKT
+459 YIVEGDSAGGTAKQ

-498 RVLENEEIKNMITA
+498 RVLENAEIKAMITA
-512 FGCGILEDFDESKLR
+512 FGCGILDDFDESKLR

-543 IRILLYTFLFRYM
+543 IRILLLTFLFRYM

-561 HGHVYAAKPPLYK
+561 HGHVYSAMPPLYK
-574 ATSKNGK
+574 ASVKGK
-581 QVDYL
+581 EDVYL

-592 LAYEAAATTK
+592 TAYDALNNNK

-608 KGLGEMNAEQL
+608 KGLGEMSTEQL
-619 WETTMNP
+619 WTTTMDP
-626 ETRTLVR
+626 ATRTLIKVS
-633 VTMQDAA
+633 MQDAM
-640 EADQMFTMLMGENPE
+640 EADKMFSVLMGESPA
-655 LRRKFIEEN
+655 LRRRFIEEN
-664 ASLVTDL
+664 ATLVTDL

>member
-1 MSEIKETMEGV
+1 MAEK
-12 EEGKEVVETVEE
+12 
-24 TTVETEET
+24 
-32 PVERERVEGEYGA
+32 VEGAYGA

-65 SSTDS
+65 SSTDER
-70 KGLHHLVHEVVD
+70 GLHHLVSEVVD

-87 ALAGYCTHIEVTL
+87 ALAGYCTQVDVTV
-100 NQDGSCTVQDNGRGI
+100 NADGSCTIEDNGRGI
-115 PTGIH
+115 PTAIH
-120 PKEGISTLEVVFT
+120 PKEGISTVEVVFT

-165 EWLQAEV
+165 EWLEAEV
-172 HQNGQIYKQVY
+172 CQNGHIYKQVY
-183 HRGVPEKSVEVVG
+183 NRGVPQRALQVIGDTDK
-196 VSEVTGTK
+196 TGTK
-204 VTFLPDAEIF
+204 VTFFPDAEIF
-214 ETTLFEYDKLKGR
+214 ETIVFKYETLKVRLK
-227 LRELAYLNKGLRI
+227 ELAFLNKGLTI
-240 TLEDTRAGQEK
+240 TLTDKRGETERSDK
-251 KDSFCYIGGIRSF
+251 FCYQGGIREL
-264 VEELNKNR
+264 VEEINKGNN
-272 EEVLFPQ
+272 VLFSEP
-279 VLYFE
+279 LYFE
-284 EKQDDTVCEVALQYN
+284 AQEGTTVCEIAMQYN
-299 DSYSEVIY
+299 EGYNEVIY

-320 HVEGLKLALTKVI
+320 HIDGLKLALTKVI
-333 NNVGRKLNILKENDK
+333 NDAGKRLNVLKDSDR
-348 LSGEDVREGITAVV
+348 LTGEDVREGITAVV
-362 SVKLVNAQF
+362 SVKLENAQF

-385 QFVNECVS
+385 PFVSKCVA
-393 DKLAT
+393 DKFGT
-398 FLEENPSSAKEL
+398 YMEEHPAEAREL

-437 GSSTLPGKLAD
+437 ESTTLPGKLAD
-448 CSDKRS
+448 CSDKRP

-459 YIVEGDSAGGTAKT
+459 YIVEGDSAGGTAKQ

-498 RVLENEEIKNMITA
+498 RVLENAEIKAMITA
-512 FGCGILEDFDESKLR
+512 FGCGILDDFDESKLR

-543 IRILLYTFLFRYM
+543 IRILLLTFLFRYM

-561 HGHVYAAKPPLYK
+561 HGHVYSAMPPLYK
-574 ATSKNGK
+574 ASVKGK
-581 QVDYL
+581 EDVYL

-592 LAYEAAATTK
+592 TAYDAENNNK

-608 KGLGEMNAEQL
+608 KGLGEMSTEQL
-619 WETTMNP
+619 WDTTMNP
-626 ETRTLVR
+626 ATRTLVK
-633 VTMQDAA
+633 VSMKDAI
-640 EADQMFTMLMGENPE
+640 EADKMFTILMGDSPA
-655 LRRKFIEEN
+655 LRCQFIEEN
-664 ASLVTDL
+664 ATLVKDL

>member
-1 MSEIKETMEGV
+1 MPEK
-12 EEGKEVVETVEE
+12 VETA
-24 TTVETEET
+24 
-32 PVERERVEGEYGA
+32 YGA

-65 SSTDS
+65 SSTDE
-70 KGLHHLVHEVVD
+70 KGLHHLVNEVVD

-87 ALAGYCTHIEVTL
+87 ALAGYCTHIDVTI
-100 NQDGSCTVQDNGRGI
+100 NQDGSCTVEDNGRGI
-115 PTGIH
+115 PTAIH
-120 PKEGISTLEVVFT
+120 PKEGISTVEVVFT

-146 YKVSSG
+146 YKGSSG

-165 EWLQAEV
+165 EWLEAEV
-172 HQNGQIYKQVY
+172 YQNGHIYKQTY
-183 HRGVPEKSVEVVG
+183 NRGVPQRPLQIIGDTDK
-196 VSEVTGTK
+196 TGTK
-204 VTFLPDAEIF
+204 VTFFPDAEIF
-214 ETTLFEYDKLKGR
+214 ETIHFKYDILKVR
-227 LRELAYLNKGLRI
+227 LKELAFLNKGLTI
-240 TLEDTRAGQEK
+240 TLADKRDGQENCA
-251 KDSFCYIGGIRSF
+251 SFCYEGGIREL
-264 VEELNKNR
+264 VEELNKGQETLF
-272 EEVLFPQ
+272 EEP
-279 VLYFE
+279 LYFE
-284 EKQDDTVCEVALQYN
+284 AQEGTTVCEIALQYN
-299 DSYSEVIY
+299 EGYNEVLY

-320 HVEGLKLALTKVI
+320 HIEGLKLALTKVI
-333 NNVGRKLNILKENDK
+333 NDAGRRLNILKDSDR
-348 LSGEDVREGITAVV
+348 LTGEDVREGITAVV
-362 SVKLVNAQF
+362 SVKLEDAQF

-385 QFVNECVS
+385 PFVSKCV
-393 DKLAT
+393 T
-398 FLEENPSSAKEL
+398 ERFGTYIEEHPSEAREL

-437 GSSTLPGKLAD
+437 ESTTLPGKLSD
-448 CSDKRS
+448 CSDKRP

-459 YIVEGDSAGGTAKT
+459 YIVEGDSAGGTAKQ

-498 RVLENEEIKNMITA
+498 RALENAEIKAMITA
-512 FGCGILEDFDESKLR
+512 FGCGILDDFDESKLR

-543 IRILLYTFLFRYM
+543 IRILLLTFLFRYM

-561 HGHVYAAKPPLYK
+561 HGHVYSAKPPLYK
-574 ATSKNGK
+574 ASVKGK
-581 QVDYL
+581 EDVYL

-592 LAYEAAATTK
+592 VLFDAANNNK

-608 KGLGEMNAEQL
+608 KGLGEMSTEQL

-626 ETRTLVR
+626 ATRTLIK
-633 VTMQDAA
+633 VTMQDAV
-640 EADQMFTMLMGENPE
+640 EADKMFSVLMGESPA
-655 LRRKFIEEN
+655 LRRQFIEEN
-664 ASLVTDL
+664 ATLVRDL